1 MERSD
6 GFIGCADAVEDFS
19 ADPDVAFDLTS
30 GRVLDIGAGAARA
43 SLALQD
49 RGQDVLA
56 LDIPAGGFHGGV
68 ERRDTEGRDLRQ
80 QRAAP

>member
-1 MERSD
+1 
-6 GFIGCADAVEDFS
+6 
-19 ADPDVAFDLTS
+19 
-30 GRVLDIGAGAARA
+30 VLDIGAGAARA

-68 ERRDTEGRDLRQ
+68 ERRDKEGRDLRQ